1 LLAQIGLKALFMRHS
16 EISAHF
22 RDQADRLLAGDLNRI
37 SQEYAFPLPIHFP
50 NDLAVAFNLEDS
62 SAILARRR
70 AELVARG
77 VVALRPSITAVDLP
91 RAGRFRVWVDWK
103 EQTAA
108 EAEMRGSSAIYYCRA
123 AATGLQTEMIQY
135 TYVSSPGQGPQQD
148 DLALSA

>member
-1 LLAQIGLKALFMRHS
+1 MRHS
-16 EISAHF
+16 QISAHF
-22 RDQADRLLAGDLNRI
+22 RDQADRLLAGDLDRI
-37 SQEYAFPLPIHFP
+37 GQEYSFPLPIHFP
-50 NDLAVAFNLEDS
+50 NNLAVALNLDDS

-77 VVALRPSITAVDLP
+77 VVALRPSMTAIDLP

-103 EQTAA
+103 EMTATGT
-108 EAEMRGSSAIYYCRA
+108 EIRGSSAIYYCRT

-135 TYVSSPGQGPQQD
+135 TYVSPPGQGATQD